1 MAGHGLQARGIA
13 RRNKMLKAAT
23 FLFLEQGYEK
33 TTTTQIAKAAGMS
46 QASFFAAFE
55 SKEAILLELT
65 KIMFSSQFIAAAAMM
80 PSDNPLLLYALET
93 GLQLHIT
100 ELSEPLREL
109 YVATYSLSSTSEFV
123 YQSTTKKLMT
133 IFGPYLPDAQE
144 NDFYELEIASASIT
158 RGFMARPCDLYFT
171 MERKLRRY
179 LSCCFRI
186 YKVPEE
192 VYAPV
197 IEAALRRDLK
207 ADAEKIIA
215 ATVQRAEAGFEQM
228 TTGEGESH
236 EKTDH

>member
-23 FLFLEQGYEK
+23 FLFLEQGYDK

-65 KIMFSSQFIAAAAMM
+65 KIMFSSQFVAAAAMM
-80 PSDNPLLLYALET
+80 PTDDPLLLYALET

-109 YVATYSLSSTSEFV
+109 YVTTYSLRSTSEYV
-123 YQSTTKKLMT
+123 YQNTTEKLIK
-133 IFGPYLPDAQE
+133 IFAPYLPEAQE
-144 NDFYELEIASASIT
+144 NDFYELEIASASVT

-171 MERKLRRY
+171 MERKMRRY

-186 YKVPEE
+186 YKVPQE

-207 ADAEKIIA
+207 SDAEKIIA
-215 ATVQRAEAGFEQM
+215 ATVQRAELGFEQM
-228 TTGEGESH
+228 ATTDGG
-236 EKTDH
+236 

>member
-23 FLFLEQGYEK
+23 FLFLEQGYDK

-65 KIMFSSQFIAAAAMM
+65 KIMFSSQFVAAAAMM
-80 PSDNPLLLYALET
+80 PTDDPLLLYALET

-109 YVATYSLSSTSEFV
+109 YVATYSLPSTSEYV
-123 YQSTTKKLMT
+123 YQNTTEKLIK
-133 IFGPYLPDAQE
+133 IFAPYLPEAQE

-186 YKVPEE
+186 YKVPQE

-197 IEAALRRDLK
+197 IEATLRRDLK
-207 ADAEKIIA
+207 SDAEKIIA
-215 ATVQRAEAGFEQM
+215 ATVQRAELGFEQM
-228 TTGEGESH
+228 TTTEGG
-236 EKTDH
+236 

>member
-23 FLFLEQGYEK
+23 FLFLEQGYDK

-65 KIMFSSQFIAAAAMM
+65 KIMFSSQFGAAAAMM
-80 PSDNPLLLYALET
+80 PTDDPLLLYALET

-109 YVATYSLSSTSEFV
+109 YVATYSLPSTSEYV
-123 YQSTTKKLMT
+123 YQNTTKKLIK
-133 IFGPYLPDAQE
+133 IFAPYLPEAQE

-186 YKVPEE
+186 YKVPQE

-207 ADAEKIIA
+207 SDAEKIIA
-215 ATVQRAEAGFEQM
+215 ATVQRAELGFEQM
-228 TTGEGESH
+228 TTTEGG
-236 EKTDH
+236 

>member
-1 MAGHGLQARGIA
+1 
-13 RRNKMLKAAT
+13 
-23 FLFLEQGYEK
+23 
-33 TTTTQIAKAAGMS
+33 MS

-65 KIMFSSQFIAAAAMM
+65 KIMFSSQFVAAAAMM
-80 PSDNPLLLYALET
+80 PTDDPLLLYALET

-109 YVATYSLSSTSEFV
+109 YVATYSLPSTSEYV
-123 YQSTTKKLMT
+123 YQNTTEKLIK
-133 IFGPYLPDAQE
+133 IFAPYLPEAQE
-144 NDFYELEIASASIT
+144 KDFYELEIASASIT

-186 YKVPEE
+186 YKVPQE

-207 ADAEKIIA
+207 SDAEKIIA
-215 ATVQRAEAGFEQM
+215 ATVQRAELGFEQM
-228 TTGEGESH
+228 TTTEGG
-236 EKTDH
+236 

>member
-23 FLFLEQGYEK
+23 FLFLEQGYDK

-65 KIMFSSQFIAAAAMM
+65 KIMFSSQFVAAAAMM
-80 PSDNPLLLYALET
+80 PTDDPLLLYALET

-109 YVATYSLSSTSEFV
+109 YVATYSLPSTSEYV
-123 YQSTTKKLMT
+123 YQNTTKKLIK
-133 IFGPYLPDAQE
+133 IFAPYLPEAQG

-186 YKVPEE
+186 YKVPQE

-207 ADAEKIIA
+207 SDAEKIIA
-215 ATVQRAEAGFEQM
+215 ATVQRAELGFEQM
-228 TTGEGESH
+228 TTTEGG
-236 EKTDH
+236 

>member
-23 FLFLEQGYEK
+23 FLFLEQGYDK

-55 SKEAILLELT
+55 SKAAILLELT
-65 KIMFSSQFIAAAAMM
+65 KIMFSSQFVAAAAMM
-80 PSDNPLLLYALET
+80 PTDDPLLLYALET

-109 YVATYSLSSTSEFV
+109 YVATYTLSSTSEFV
-123 YQSTTKKLMT
+123 YQNTTKKLMN
-133 IFGPYLPDAQE
+133 IFGPYLPEAQE
-144 NDFYELEIASASIT
+144 NDFYELEIASASVT
-158 RGFMARPCDLYFT
+158 RGFMARPCDMYFT

-207 ADAEKIIA
+207 SDAEKIIA
-215 ATVQRAEAGFEQM
+215 ATVQRAELGFEQM
-228 TTGEGESH
+228 TTTEGG
-236 EKTDH
+236 

>member
-1 MAGHGLQARGIA
+1 
-13 RRNKMLKAAT
+13 
-23 FLFLEQGYEK
+23 
-33 TTTTQIAKAAGMS
+33 
-46 QASFFAAFE
+46 
-55 SKEAILLELT
+55 
-65 KIMFSSQFIAAAAMM
+65 
-80 PSDNPLLLYALET
+80 
-93 GLQLHIT
+93 
-100 ELSEPLREL
+100 
-109 YVATYSLSSTSEFV
+109 
-123 YQSTTKKLMT
+123 MT

-144 NDFYELEIASASIT
+144 NDFYEPEIASASIT

-179 LSCCFRI
+179 LGCCFRI

-197 IEAALRRDLK
+197 IEAALRRNLK

-228 TTGEGESH
+228 TTGEGKSH

>member
-1 MAGHGLQARGIA
+1 
-13 RRNKMLKAAT
+13 MLKAAT
-23 FLFLEQGYEK
+23 FLFLEQGYDK

-65 KIMFSSQFIAAAAMM
+65 KIMFSSQFVAAAAMM
-80 PSDNPLLLYALET
+80 PTDDPLLLYALET

-109 YVATYSLSSTSEFV
+109 YVATYSLRSTSEYV
-123 YQSTTKKLMT
+123 YQNTTEKLIK
-133 IFGPYLPDAQE
+133 IFAPYLPEAQE
-144 NDFYELEIASASIT
+144 NDFYELEIASASVT

-171 MERKLRRY
+171 MERKMRRY

-207 ADAEKIIA
+207 SDAEKIIA
-215 ATVQRAEAGFEQM
+215 ATVQRAELGFEQM
-228 TTGEGESH
+228 TTTEGG
-236 EKTDH
+236 

>member
-23 FLFLEQGYEK
+23 FLFLEQGYDK

-65 KIMFSSQFIAAAAMM
+65 KIMFSSQFVAAAAMM
-80 PSDNPLLLYALET
+80 PTDDPLLLYALET

-109 YVATYSLSSTSEFV
+109 YVATYSLRSTSEYV
-123 YQSTTKKLMT
+123 YQNTTEKLIK
-133 IFGPYLPDAQE
+133 IFAPYLPKAQE
-144 NDFYELEIASASIT
+144 NDFYELEIASASVT

-171 MERKLRRY
+171 MERKMRRY

-186 YKVPEE
+186 YKVPQE

-207 ADAEKIIA
+207 SDAEKIIA
-215 ATVQRAEAGFEQM
+215 ATVQRAELGFEQM
-228 TTGEGESH
+228 ATTEGG
-236 EKTDH
+236 

>member
-23 FLFLEQGYEK
+23 FLFLEQGYDK

-65 KIMFSSQFIAAAAMM
+65 KIMFSSQFVAAAAMM
-80 PSDNPLLLYALET
+80 PTDDPLLLYALET

-109 YVATYSLSSTSEFV
+109 YVATYSLRSTSEYV
-123 YQSTTKKLMT
+123 YQNTTEKLIK
-133 IFGPYLPDAQE
+133 IFAPYLPEAQE
-144 NDFYELEIASASIT
+144 NDFYELEIASASVT

-171 MERKLRRY
+171 MERKMRRY

-207 ADAEKIIA
+207 SDAEKIIA
-215 ATVQRAEAGFEQM
+215 ATVQRAELGFEQM
-228 TTGEGESH
+228 TTTEGG
-236 EKTDH
+236 

>member
-23 FLFLEQGYEK
+23 FLFLEQGYDK

-65 KIMFSSQFIAAAAMM
+65 KIMFSSQFVAAAAMM
-80 PSDNPLLLYALET
+80 PTDDPLLLYALET

-109 YVATYSLSSTSEFV
+109 YVATYSLPSTSEYV
-123 YQSTTKKLMT
+123 YQNTTEKLIK
-133 IFGPYLPDAQE
+133 IFAPYLPEAQE
-144 NDFYELEIASASIT
+144 KDFYELEIASASVT

-171 MERKLRRY
+171 MERKMRRY

-186 YKVPEE
+186 YKVPQE

-207 ADAEKIIA
+207 SDAEKIIA
-215 ATVQRAEAGFEQM
+215 ATVQRAELGFEQM
-228 TTGEGESH
+228 TTTEGG
-236 EKTDH
+236 

>member
-23 FLFLEQGYEK
+23 FLFLEQGYDK

-65 KIMFSSQFIAAAAMM
+65 KIMFSSQFVAAAAMM
-80 PSDNPLLLYALET
+80 PTDDPLLLYALET

-100 ELSEPLREL
+100 ELSEPLRGL
-109 YVATYSLSSTSEFV
+109 YVATYSLPSTSEYV
-123 YQSTTKKLMT
+123 YQNTTEKLIK
-133 IFGPYLPDAQE
+133 IFAPYLPEAQE

-186 YKVPEE
+186 YKVPQE

-207 ADAEKIIA
+207 SDAEKIIA
-215 ATVQRAEAGFEQM
+215 ATVQRAELGFEQM
-228 TTGEGESH
+228 TTTEGG
-236 EKTDH
+236 

>member
-1 MAGHGLQARGIA
+1 
-13 RRNKMLKAAT
+13 MLKAAT
-23 FLFLEQGYEK
+23 FLFLEQGYDK

-65 KIMFSSQFIAAAAMM
+65 KIMFSSQFVAAAAMM
-80 PSDNPLLLYALET
+80 PTDDPLLLYALET

-109 YVATYSLSSTSEFV
+109 YVTTYSLRSTSEYV
-123 YQSTTKKLMT
+123 YQNTTEKLIK
-133 IFGPYLPDAQE
+133 IFAPYLPEAQE
-144 NDFYELEIASASIT
+144 NDFYELEIASASVT

-171 MERKLRRY
+171 MERKMRRY

-207 ADAEKIIA
+207 SDAEKIIA
-215 ATVQRAEAGFEQM
+215 ATVQRAELGFEQM
-228 TTGEGESH
+228 ATTEGG
-236 EKTDH
+236 

>member
-23 FLFLEQGYEK
+23 FLFLEQGYDK

-65 KIMFSSQFIAAAAMM
+65 KIMFSSQFVAAAAMM
-80 PSDNPLLLYALET
+80 PTDDPLLLYALET

-109 YVATYSLSSTSEFV
+109 YVATYSLRSTSEYV
-123 YQSTTKKLMT
+123 YQNTTKKLIK
-133 IFGPYLPDAQE
+133 IFAPYLPEAQE

-186 YKVPEE
+186 YKVPQE

-207 ADAEKIIA
+207 SDAEKIIA
-215 ATVQRAEAGFEQM
+215 ATVQRAELGFEQM
-228 TTGEGESH
+228 TTTEGG
-236 EKTDH
+236 

>member
-23 FLFLEQGYEK
+23 FLFLEQGYDK

-65 KIMFSSQFIAAAAMM
+65 KIMFSSQFVAAAAMM
-80 PSDNPLLLYALET
+80 PTDDPLLLYALET

-109 YVATYSLSSTSEFV
+109 YVATYSLPSTSEYV
-123 YQSTTKKLMT
+123 YQNTTEKLLK
-133 IFGPYLPDAQE
+133 IFAPYLPEAQE

-186 YKVPEE
+186 YKVPQE

-207 ADAEKIIA
+207 SDAENIIA
-215 ATVQRAEAGFEQM
+215 ATVQRAELGFEQM
-228 TTGEGESH
+228 TTTEGG
-236 EKTDH
+236 

>member
-65 KIMFSSQFIAAAAMM
+65 KIMFSSQFVAAAAMM
-80 PSDNPLLLYALET
+80 PADDPLLLYALET

-109 YVATYSLSSTSEFV
+109 YVATYTLSSTSEFV
-123 YQSTTKKLMT
+123 YQNTTKKLMK
-133 IFGPYLPDAQE
+133 IFGPYLPEAQE
-144 NDFYELEIASASIT
+144 NDFYELEIASASVT
-158 RGFMARPCDLYFT
+158 RGFMARPCDMYFT

-197 IEAALRRDLK
+197 IEAALARDLK
-207 ADAEKIIA
+207 SDAEKIIA
-215 ATVQRAEAGFEQM
+215 ATVQRAELGFEQM
-228 TTGEGESH
+228 TTTEGG
-236 EKTDH
+236 

>member
-1 MAGHGLQARGIA
+1 
-13 RRNKMLKAAT
+13 MLKAAT
-23 FLFLEQGYEK
+23 FLFLEQGYDK

-65 KIMFSSQFIAAAAMM
+65 KIMFSSQFVAAAAMM
-80 PSDNPLLLYALET
+80 PTDDPLLLYALET

-109 YVATYSLSSTSEFV
+109 YVTTYSLRSTSEYV
-123 YQSTTKKLMT
+123 YQNTTEKLIK
-133 IFGPYLPDAQE
+133 IFAPYLPEAQE
-144 NDFYELEIASASIT
+144 NDFYELEIASASVT

-171 MERKLRRY
+171 MERKMRRY

-186 YKVPEE
+186 YKVPQE

-207 ADAEKIIA
+207 SDAEKIIA
-215 ATVQRAEAGFEQM
+215 ATVQRAELGFEQM
-228 TTGEGESH
+228 TTTEGG
-236 EKTDH
+236 

>member
-23 FLFLEQGYEK
+23 FLFLEQGYDK

-65 KIMFSSQFIAAAAMM
+65 KIMFSSQFVAAAAMM
-80 PSDNPLLLYALET
+80 PTDDPLLLYALET

-109 YVATYSLSSTSEFV
+109 YVTTYSLRSTSEYV
-123 YQSTTKKLMT
+123 YQNTTKKLIK
-133 IFGPYLPDAQE
+133 IFAPYLPEAQE
-144 NDFYELEIASASIT
+144 NDFYELEIASASVT

-171 MERKLRRY
+171 MERKMRRY

-186 YKVPEE
+186 YKVPQE

-207 ADAEKIIA
+207 SDAEKIIA
-215 ATVQRAEAGFEQM
+215 ATVQRAELGFEQM
-228 TTGEGESH
+228 TTTEGG
-236 EKTDH
+236 

>member
-23 FLFLEQGYEK
+23 FLFLEQGYDK

-65 KIMFSSQFIAAAAMM
+65 KIMFSSQFVAAAAMM
-80 PSDNPLLLYALET
+80 PTDDPLLLYALET

-109 YVATYSLSSTSEFV
+109 YVTTYSLRSTSEYV
-123 YQSTTKKLMT
+123 YQNTTEKLIK
-133 IFGPYLPDAQE
+133 IFAPYLPEAQE
-144 NDFYELEIASASIT
+144 NDFYELEIASASVT

-171 MERKLRRY
+171 MERKMRRY

-207 ADAEKIIA
+207 SDAEKIIA
-215 ATVQRAEAGFEQM
+215 ATVQRAELGFEQM
-228 TTGEGESH
+228 ATTEGG
-236 EKTDH
+236 

>member
-23 FLFLEQGYEK
+23 FLFLEQGYDK

-65 KIMFSSQFIAAAAMM
+65 KIMFSSQFVAAAAMM
-80 PSDNPLLLYALET
+80 PTDDPLLLYALET

-109 YVATYSLSSTSEFV
+109 YVTTYSLRSTSEYV
-123 YQSTTKKLMT
+123 YQNTTEKLIK
-133 IFGPYLPDAQE
+133 IFAPYLPEAQE
-144 NDFYELEIASASIT
+144 NDFYELEIASASVT

-171 MERKLRRY
+171 MERKMRRY

-186 YKVPEE
+186 YKVPQE

-197 IEAALRRDLK
+197 IEATLRRDLK
-207 ADAEKIIA
+207 SDAEKIIA
-215 ATVQRAEAGFEQM
+215 ATVQRAELGFEQM
-228 TTGEGESH
+228 TTTEGG
-236 EKTDH
+236 

>member
-23 FLFLEQGYEK
+23 FLFLEQGYDK

-65 KIMFSSQFIAAAAMM
+65 KIMFSSQFVAAAAMM
-80 PSDNPLLLYALET
+80 PTDDPLLLYALET

-109 YVATYSLSSTSEFV
+109 YVATYSLPSTSEYV
-123 YQSTTKKLMT
+123 YQNTTKKLLK
-133 IFGPYLPDAQE
+133 IFAPYLPEAQE

-186 YKVPEE
+186 YKVPQE

-207 ADAEKIIA
+207 SDAEKIIA
-215 ATVQRAEAGFEQM
+215 ATVQRAELGFEQM
-228 TTGEGESH
+228 TTTEGLL
-236 EKTDH
+236 

>member
-23 FLFLEQGYEK
+23 FLFLEQGYDK

-65 KIMFSSQFIAAAAMM
+65 KIMFSSQFVAAATMM
-80 PSDNPLLLYALET
+80 PTDDPLLLYALET

-109 YVATYSLSSTSEFV
+109 YVATYSLPSTSEYV
-123 YQSTTKKLMT
+123 YQNTTEKLIK
-133 IFGPYLPDAQE
+133 IFAPYLPEAQE
-144 NDFYELEIASASIT
+144 KDFYELEIASASIT

-186 YKVPEE
+186 YKVPQE

-207 ADAEKIIA
+207 SDAEKIIA
-215 ATVQRAEAGFEQM
+215 ATVQRAELGFEQM
-228 TTGEGESH
+228 TTTEGG
-236 EKTDH
+236 

>member
-23 FLFLEQGYEK
+23 FLFLEQGYDK

-65 KIMFSSQFIAAAAMM
+65 KIMFSSQFVAAAAMM
-80 PSDNPLLLYALET
+80 PTDDPLLLYALET

-109 YVATYSLSSTSEFV
+109 YVATYSLPSTSEYV
-123 YQSTTKKLMT
+123 YQNTTEKLIK
-133 IFGPYLPDAQE
+133 IFAPYLPEAQG

-158 RGFMARPCDLYFT
+158 RGFMVRPCDLYFT

-186 YKVPEE
+186 YKVPQE

-207 ADAEKIIA
+207 SDAEKIIA
-215 ATVQRAEAGFEQM
+215 ATVQRAELGFEQM
-228 TTGEGESH
+228 TTTEGG
-236 EKTDH
+236 

>member
-23 FLFLEQGYEK
+23 FLFLEQGYDK

-65 KIMFSSQFIAAAAMM
+65 KIMFSSQFVAAAAMM
-80 PSDNPLLLYALET
+80 PTDDPLLLYALET

-109 YVATYSLSSTSEFV
+109 YVATYSLPSTSEYV
-123 YQSTTKKLMT
+123 YQNTTEKLIK
-133 IFGPYLPDAQE
+133 IFAPYLPEAQE
-144 NDFYELEIASASIT
+144 KDFYELEIASASIT

-179 LSCCFRI
+179 LSCCFRM
-186 YKVPEE
+186 YKVPQE

-207 ADAEKIIA
+207 SDAEKIIA
-215 ATVQRAEAGFEQM
+215 ATVQRAELGFEQM
-228 TTGEGESH
+228 TTTEGG
-236 EKTDH
+236 

>member
-23 FLFLEQGYEK
+23 FLFLEQGYDK

-65 KIMFSSQFIAAAAMM
+65 KIMFSSQFVAAAAMM
-80 PSDNPLLLYALET
+80 PTDDPLLLYALET

-109 YVATYSLSSTSEFV
+109 YVATYSLPSTSEYV
-123 YQSTTKKLMT
+123 YQNTTEKLIK
-133 IFGPYLPDAQE
+133 IFAPYLPEAQE
-144 NDFYELEIASASIT
+144 KDFYELEIASASIT

-186 YKVPEE
+186 YKVPQE

-207 ADAEKIIA
+207 SDAEKIIA
-215 ATVQRAEAGFEQM
+215 ATVQRAELGFEQM
-228 TTGEGESH
+228 TTTEGE
-236 EKTDH
+236 